1 MDSSLSSFGF
11 SLGRNYRVFKF
22 EHVLRSRWCRRTPA
36 SPLPV
41 FLSHDSIFNS
51 LLSCISYGFFQLCC
65 SGSTVNTTG
74 RDLRGLIL
82 LVGVHQSGP
91 LLQGLLDNCFRR
103 YLSPS
108 FHPPYGIP
116 FPPPDLFLQSLI
128 RLCCL
133 LNTLTFSTRLSYI
146 LSSLAWKS
154 GKTCYGEEQ
163 SPPPTCLDGHLACSG
178 ELCKYQPT
186 TALCLSAGDF
196 LAASDSY
203 SRSTTSLANEPAAIG
218 PRFKSSWAWPSTLA
232 EAASPVINL
241 LKSRNLQHIVSQS
254 ILVLVSLVNLKSF
267 DGFIEV
273 FFLSLL
279 QYHSLRKQFLVDSP
293 DLLSFSSSS
302 LVEDRILQS
311 CLHSMNGDVL
321 SDPFPSYCFSL
332 LTSLFPCVAVCTG
345 PEGAIKITSNFLV
358 GEGCLSTSLVTK
370 SQLSDFAGNAL
381 STHSSHVSNSLS
393 TSYDDL
399 LCLIAFAVV
408 VYGLFLRG
416 CLIPYCHCSLQV

>member
-1 MDSSLSSFGF
+1 MREDSVRRLTGSRLEDFLEVVWKSSSPEGLTVISQGFWVSFAFDSSLGILLQSKSSFESYLFLRWTLRYPHLAFLLGTIIEF
-11 SLGRNYRVFKF
+11 SNLNMFSEAGGAGA
-22 EHVLRSRWCRRTPA
+22 RRRRLCQSFLATTPSLIHFCCVSLMVSFNFA
-36 SPLPV
+36 ALDLLSTLPV
-41 FLSHDSIFNS
+41 E
-51 LLSCISYGFFQLCC
+51 ISVVSYCWSEF
-65 SGSTVNTTG
+65 TRV
-74 RDLRGLIL
+74 
-82 LVGVHQSGP
+82 
-91 LLQGLLDNCFRR
+91 
-103 YLSPS
+103 
-108 FHPPYGIP
+108 
-116 FPPPDLFLQSLI
+116 DLFSGDSWIIVSDDTSLH
-128 RLCCL
+128 L
-133 LNTLTFSTRLSYI
+133 FI
-146 LSSLAWKS
+146 LHS

-321 SDPFPSYCFSL
+321 LDPFPSYCF
-332 LTSLFPCVAVCTG
+332 TTR
-345 PEGAIKITSNFLV
+345 K
-358 GEGCLSTSLVTK
+358 
-370 SQLSDFAGNAL
+370 QRYSDG
-381 STHSSHVSNSLS
+381 HS
-393 TSYDDL
+393 D
-399 LCLIAFAVV
+399 
-408 VYGLFLRG
+408 GK
-416 CLIPYCHCSLQV
+416 